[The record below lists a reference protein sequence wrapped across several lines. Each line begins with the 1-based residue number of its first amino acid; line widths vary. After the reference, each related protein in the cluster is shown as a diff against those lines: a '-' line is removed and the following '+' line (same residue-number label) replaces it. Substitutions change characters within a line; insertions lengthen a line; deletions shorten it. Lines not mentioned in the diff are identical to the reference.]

1 MPARRRL
8 TPCYLHPGA
17 LLSLPAQ
24 VLDHYFGESLAV
36 ELPTGSGA
44 PATLWGVAHEI
55 STRLISIFTRR
66 GETEGAASPADGGSG
81 SPAVGTRPV
90 HGPADDFFSV
100 HPRFADLIPFYEF
113 FHGDNGAGLGARQ
126 QTGWT
131 AMVAKLIQQT
141 AAVNAAIAAECG
153 GTGKAAAATATPAAV
168 AGGADKPATPSAV
181 TSALSSTSSL
191 TASTGTGAST
201 GGPGTPSRPLS
212 SQTAAPGTSLRAR
225 PMSRLPA
232 GHVNLGPIDTG
243 TVLDLPAM
251 LAAATQG
258 GSGGAGGGAK
268 PGGAAP
274 PPRGNR

>member
-1 MPARRRL
+1 
-8 TPCYLHPGA
+8 
-17 LLSLPAQ
+17 LSQ
-24 VLDHYFGESLAV
+24 VLDHYFGESLTV

-44 PATLWGVAHEI
+44 LATLWGVAHEI

-66 GETEGAASPADGGSG
+66 EAGDAPAAPAAPAAEGVGGS
-81 SPAVGTRPV
+81 AAAAAGTRPV
-90 HGPADDFFSV
+90 HGPGDDFFSV
-100 HPRFADLIPFYEF
+100 HPRFGDLIPFYEF

-153 GTGKAAAATATPAAV
+153 SGKAAAAATATPAA
-168 AGGADKPATPSAV
+168 AAAGADKPATPPTV

-191 TASTGTGAST
+191 TATSTDAST

-212 SQTAAPGTSLRAR
+212 SAQAAPGTSLRAR
-225 PMSRLPA
+225 PASRLPA
-232 GHVNLGPIDTG
+232 GHINLGPIDTG

-251 LAAATQG
+251 LAAAQAQGG
-258 GSGGAGGGAK
+258 GSGAAK
-268 PGGAAP
+268 PGAA